1 MTKEHSVRIPEL
13 HKYSIMELE
22 REMKSDSE
30 NESQID
36 EPPANLPD
44 LIKMQPDDIRRMS
57 WRSNND
63 EIIEPNKM
71 TDSQLM

>member
-57 WRSNND
+57 
-63 EIIEPNKM
+63 
-71 TDSQLM
+71 

>member
-71 TDSQLM
+71 TDSQIM